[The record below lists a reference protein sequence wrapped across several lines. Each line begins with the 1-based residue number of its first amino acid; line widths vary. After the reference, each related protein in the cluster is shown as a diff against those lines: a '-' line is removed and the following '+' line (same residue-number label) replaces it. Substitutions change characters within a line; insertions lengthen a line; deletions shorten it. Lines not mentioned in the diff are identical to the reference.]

1 MNQKKVALFTVGC
14 KLNQYETEWMGE
26 SLEKLGFNRVNFSE
40 QADLYI
46 INTCTVTA
54 QSDYSSRQA
63 IYRAFRR
70 SPNSKIAVVGCYSEI
85 EPDFLK
91 KLPGVILVLGNEEK
105 KRIGE
110 IILERL
116 YNQKPEIREE
126 KTIITSRFKHTRALV
141 KIQDGCNQSC
151 AYCIVPKARGKEI
164 SREVNEII
172 QEIKGLGDQR
182 FKEVVLT
189 GVHIGKYCEEGL
201 NLSGLLKKILV
212 ETEVERIRLSSVEP
226 QELDEELVKLLEKER
241 RVCRHLHIPLQSGSN
256 EVLKKMKRNYMVEE
270 YSDLIQSVNKR
281 VKDIT
286 LGADVMVGFPGEKEE
301 DFEKTCEFILSS
313 PLAYLHVFSYSDR
326 KGTLASEM
334 QDKVEPKVIQ
344 KRSKL
349 LHQIGKE
356 IWEKHLNN
364 FTGKKLEILLES
376 SKDKNSGKLIGLTD
390 NYLRVLIAGNE
401 NLKNQILPVKA
412 IGREGKYL
420 TGEIFNG

>member
-26 SLEKLGFNRVNFSE
+26 SLEKLGFKRVNFSE
-40 QADLYI
+40 PADLYI

-116 YNQKPEIREE
+116 YNQKPKIREE

-164 SREVNEII
+164 SRDVNEVV
-172 QEIKGLGDQR
+172 QEIKGLRDQG

-201 NLSGLLKKILV
+201 NLSGFLKKILV
-212 ETEVERIRLSSVEP
+212 ETDVERIRLSSVEP
-226 QELDEELVKLLEKER
+226 QELDEELIKLLEKEK

-256 EVLKKMKRNYMVEE
+256 KVLKKMKRNYTEEE
-270 YSDLIQSVNKR
+270 YSNLIQTVYKR

-286 LGADVMVGFPGEKEE
+286 LGADVMVGFPEEKEE

-334 QDKVEPKVIQ
+334 QDKIEPKVIQ

-364 FTGKKLEILLES
+364 FMGKKLEILVES
-376 SKDKNSGKLIGLTD
+376 NWDKDSGRLIGLTD
-390 NYLRVLIAGNE
+390 NYIRVLIDGKDD
-401 NLKNQILPVKA
+401 LKNKILPVKIA
-412 IGREGKYL
+412 EREGKYL

>member
-1 MNQKKVALFTVGC
+1 MNQRKVALFTVGC

-26 SLEKLGFNRVNFSE
+26 CLEKSGFKRVDFSE

-63 IYRAFRR
+63 IYRVFRR
-70 SPNSKIAVVGCYSEI
+70 TPNAKIVVVGCYSEI

-91 KLPGVILVLGNEEK
+91 QLPGVILVLGNEEK

-116 YNQKPEIREE
+116 YNQSQEIREE

-141 KIQDGCNQSC
+141 KIQDGCDQSC

-164 SREVNEII
+164 SRAVNKTV
-172 QEIKGLGDQR
+172 QEIMGLKDQG

-189 GVHIGKYCEEGL
+189 GVHIGRYFKDGL
-201 NLSGLLKKILV
+201 NLSGLLKRILA
-212 ETEVERIRLSSVEP
+212 ETKVERIRLSSIEP
-226 QELDEELVKLLEKER
+226 GELDDELIKLLVENKR
-241 RVCRHLHIPLQSGSN
+241 LCRHLHIPLQAGSN
-256 EVLKKMKRNYMVEE
+256 EILRKMKRNYTTED
-270 YSDLIQSVNKR
+270 YSDLIQEIYRKI
-281 VKDIT
+281 KDVT

-313 PLAYLHVFSYSDR
+313 PLTYLHVFSYSDR
-326 KGTLASEM
+326 KGTLASGM
-334 QDKVEPKVIQ
+334 QGKIEPKVIQ

-356 IWEKHLNN
+356 IWEKHLSN
-364 FTGKKLEILLES
+364 FMGKELEILVES
-376 SKDKNSGKLIGLTD
+376 NKDKNSGRLIGLTG

-420 TGEIFNG
+420 TGGIFNG

>member
-1 MNQKKVALFTVGC
+1 MNQRKFALFTVGC

-26 SLEKLGFNRVNFSE
+26 CLEKSGFKRVNFSE

-70 SPNSKIAVVGCYSEI
+70 SPDSKIAVVGCYSEI
-85 EPDFLK
+85 ESDFLR

-116 YNQKPEIREE
+116 YNQSQEIREE

-151 AYCIVPKARGKEI
+151 AYCIVPKARGKEM
-164 SREVNEII
+164 SRAVNETV
-172 QEIKGLGDQR
+172 QEIKGLRDQG

-189 GVHIGKYCEEGL
+189 GVHIGKYFKDGL
-201 NLSGLLKKILV
+201 NLSGLLKRILA
-212 ETEVERIRLSSVEP
+212 ETKVERIRLSSIEP
-226 QELDEELVKLLEKER
+226 RELDDELIKLLVENKR
-241 RVCRHLHIPLQSGSN
+241 LCRHLHIPLQAGSN
-256 EVLKKMKRNYMVEE
+256 EILRKMKRNYTTEE
-270 YSDLIQSVNKR
+270 YSDLIQEIYR
-281 VKDIT
+281 RIKDVT

-301 DFEKTCEFILSS
+301 DFEKICEFILSS
-313 PLAYLHVFSYSDR
+313 PLTYLHVFSYSDR
-326 KGTLASEM
+326 KRTLASGM
-334 QDKVEPKVIQ
+334 QGKIEPKVIQ

-364 FTGKKLEILLES
+364 FMGKELEILVES
-376 SKDKNSGKLIGLTD
+376 NKEKNSGKLIGLTG

-401 NLKNQILPVKA
+401 NLKNQILPVKT
-412 IGREGKYL
+412 IGREGKCL